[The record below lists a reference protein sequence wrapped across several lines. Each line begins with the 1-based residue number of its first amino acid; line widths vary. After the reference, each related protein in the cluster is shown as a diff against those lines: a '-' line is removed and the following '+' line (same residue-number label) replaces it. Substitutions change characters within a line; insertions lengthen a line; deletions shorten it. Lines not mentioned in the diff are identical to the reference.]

1 MGGQLVTR
9 RVLVRALAV
18 NAATRPLNIGVPAAV
33 VVVGLILHTA
43 WLLPLAF
50 LVYIG
55 MAVATFFDADEA
67 ERVGRA
73 TYEHHREPRTVLDTG
88 TLDPE
93 IAHSLER
100 ARAEGARIREAVER
114 SPLPRYDILDE
125 VARLLVGLEKIASRA
140 QEIQCYLAD
149 QDQPATRE
157 RLRRLRSAT
166 AGDAAVEQA
175 KAQAAVALEE
185 QLAVTAQLEAH
196 LARFDAQMEHA
207 VASLAAI
214 HGQIVRMSATE
225 EAAVQ
230 RDVAAEVRAL
240 RRSVSVTADALR
252 ETYDELTHDGS

>member
-1 MGGQLVTR
+1 MGGELVTR
-9 RVLVRALAV
+9 GVLVRAIAV
-18 NAATRPLNIGVPAAV
+18 NAATRPLNIGVPVAV
-33 VVVGLILHTA
+33 ATAGLLLHTA
-43 WLLPLAF
+43 WLLPVAL

-55 MAVATFFDADEA
+55 MAVATFFDAEEA

-73 TYEHHREPRTVLDTG
+73 TYDRHRQPRTALDAG
-88 TLDPE
+88 TLNPE

-100 ARAEGARIREAVER
+100 ARAEEERIREAVER

-125 VARLLVGLEKIASRA
+125 VSRLLVGLEKLASRA
-140 QEIQCYLAD
+140 HQIQCYLAD

-166 AGDAAVEQA
+166 AGDAAVQQA
-175 KAQAAVALEE
+175 KEEAAVALEE

-214 HGQIVRMSATE
+214 HGQIVRMSAAE
-225 EAAVQ
+225 EAAVE
-230 RDVAAEVRAL
+230 RDVAAEVRVL
-240 RRSVSVTADALR
+240 RRSVNVTADALR
-252 ETYDELTHDGS
+252 ETYDELTDDDS

>member
-1 MGGQLVTR
+1 MGGEIVTR
-9 RVLVRALAV
+9 TVLVRALAG
-18 NAATRPLNIGVPAAV
+18 NAATRPLNIAVPVLVATA
-33 VVVGLILHTA
+33 GLLLHTA
-43 WLLPLAF
+43 WLLPVAF
-50 LVYIG
+50 LVYVG
-55 MAVATFFDADEA
+55 MAIATFFDADEA

-73 TYEHHREPRTVLDTG
+73 TYDHHRQPRRALDAG
-88 TLDPE
+88 TLSPE
-93 IAHSLER
+93 IARSLER
-100 ARAEGARIREAVER
+100 ARAEESRIREAVER

-140 QEIQCYLAD
+140 QQIQCYLAD

-166 AGDAAVEQA
+166 AGDAAVQQA

-214 HGQIVRMSATE
+214 HGQIVRMGAAE
-225 EAAVQ
+225 EAAGQ
-230 RDVAAEVRAL
+230 RDVAAEVRDL
-240 RRSVSVTADALR
+240 RRSVNLTADALR
-252 ETYDELTHDGS
+252 ETYDELTQDDS

>member
-1 MGGQLVTR
+1 MGGEIVTR
-9 RVLVRALAV
+9 TVLVRALAR
-18 NAATRPLNIGVPAAV
+18 NAATRPLNIVVPVLVATA
-33 VVVGLILHTA
+33 GPLLHTA
-43 WLLPLAF
+43 WLLFVAF

-55 MAVATFFDADEA
+55 MAIATFFDADEA

-73 TYEHHREPRTVLDTG
+73 TYDHHRQPRRALDAG
-88 TLDPE
+88 TLSPE

-100 ARAEGARIREAVER
+100 AREEESRIREAVER

-125 VARLLVGLEKIASRA
+125 VARLLAGLEKIAGRA
-140 QEIQCYLAD
+140 QQIQCYLAD

-166 AGDAAVEQA
+166 AGDAAVQQA

-196 LARFDAQMEHA
+196 LARFDAQLEHA

-214 HGQIVRMSATE
+214 HGQIVRMGAAE
-225 EAAVQ
+225 EAASQ
-230 RDVAAEVRAL
+230 RDVAAEVRDL
-240 RRSVSVTADALR
+240 RRSVNLTADALR
-252 ETYDELTHDGS
+252 ETYDELTQDDS

>member
-9 RVLVRALAV
+9 GVLVRALAV
-18 NAATRPLNIGVPAAV
+18 NAATRPLNIAVPIAV
-33 VVVGLILHTA
+33 ATAELLLHTA
-43 WLLPLAF
+43 WLLPVAF

-55 MAVATFFDADEA
+55 MAIATFFDADEA
-67 ERVGRA
+67 KRVGRA
-73 TYEHHREPRTVLDTG
+73 TYDRHRQPRTALDAG
-88 TLDPE
+88 TLNPE

-100 ARAEGARIREAVER
+100 ARAEEERIREAVER

-125 VARLLVGLEKIASRA
+125 VARLLVGLEKLASRA
-140 QEIQCYLAD
+140 QQIQCYLAD

-166 AGDAAVEQA
+166 AGDAAVQQA
-175 KAQAAVALEE
+175 KEQAAVALEE

-214 HGQIVRMSATE
+214 HGQIVRMSAAE

-230 RDVAAEVRAL
+230 RDVAAEVRVL
-240 RRSVSVTADALR
+240 RRSVNVTADALR
-252 ETYDELTHDGS
+252 ETYDELTDDDP

>member
-1 MGGQLVTR
+1 MGADLVTR
-9 RVLVRALAV
+9 GVLVRALAV
-18 NAATRPLNIGVPAAV
+18 NAATRPLNVAVPVAV
-33 VVVGLILHTA
+33 VTAGLLLHTA
-43 WLLPLAF
+43 WLLPVAL

-55 MAVATFFDADEA
+55 MAIATFFDADEA

-73 TYEHHREPRTVLDTG
+73 TYDHHRQPRRALDVG
-88 TLDPE
+88 TLSPE

-100 ARAEGARIREAVER
+100 ARAEESRIREAVER

-140 QEIQCYLAD
+140 QQIQCYLAD

-157 RLRRLRSAT
+157 RLHRLRSAT
-166 AGDAAVEQA
+166 AGDAAVQQA

-185 QLAVTAQLEAH
+185 QLAVTAELEAH

-214 HGQIVRMSATE
+214 RGQIVRMGAAE
-225 EAAVQ
+225 EAAAQ
-230 RDVAAEVRAL
+230 RDVAAEVRDL
-240 RRSVSVTADALR
+240 RRSVNVTADALR
-252 ETYDELTHDGS
+252 ETYDELTNDDS

>member
-1 MGGQLVTR
+1 MGGEIVTR
-9 RVLVRALAV
+9 TVLVRALAG
-18 NAATRPLNIGVPAAV
+18 NAATRPLNIAVPVLVATA
-33 VVVGLILHTA
+33 GLLLHTA
-43 WLLPLAF
+43 WLLPVAF
-50 LVYIG
+50 LVYVG
-55 MAVATFFDADEA
+55 MAIATFFDADEA

-73 TYEHHREPRTVLDTG
+73 TYDQHRQPRRALDAG
-88 TLDPE
+88 TLSPE
-93 IAHSLER
+93 IARSLER
-100 ARAEGARIREAVER
+100 ARAEESRIREAVER

-140 QEIQCYLAD
+140 QQIQCYLAD

-166 AGDAAVEQA
+166 AGDAAVQQA

-214 HGQIVRMSATE
+214 HGQIVRMGAAE
-225 EAAVQ
+225 EAAGQ
-230 RDVAAEVRAL
+230 RDVAAEVRDL
-240 RRSVSVTADALR
+240 RRSVNLTADALR
-252 ETYDELTHDGS
+252 ETYDELTQDDS